1 MKTVTVFLGL
11 CLVFVFV
18 WERVDMVRIG
28 YQIERL
34 KRDKTVL
41 ERQRDE
47 LRVKFSTLSA
57 SGRIA
62 KLATE
67 KLGMSLP
74 QQGQIIVVQSRPR
87 PSGVHPSGIAL
98 VELKVA
104 RNDLPSG
111 RFYWPVPFLA
121 VVGMSYYC
129 CCCGGLEW
137 SCSGWSRCKYC
148 KRLNSQPKRIDSTKR
163 RYRLKGLAAGSSTDM
178 ARF

>member
-18 WERVDMVRIG
+18 WERVDVVRIG

-47 LRVKFSTLSA
+47 LRVKVSALSA
-57 SGRIA
+57 SDRIA

-74 QQGQIIVVQSRPR
+74 QQGQIIVVQSRPSNVR
-87 PSGVHPSGIAL
+87 PSSDVAP

-104 RNDLPSG
+104 KNYLPSG
-111 RFYWPVPFLA
+111 RL
-121 VVGMSYYC
+121 
-129 CCCGGLEW
+129 
-137 SCSGWSRCKYC
+137 
-148 KRLNSQPKRIDSTKR
+148 
-163 RYRLKGLAAGSSTDM
+163 
-178 ARF
+178 

>member
-1 MKTVTVFLGL
+1 MKTVAVFVGL

-18 WERVDMVRIG
+18 WERVDVVRIG

-47 LRVKFSTLSA
+47 LRVKFSALSA
-57 SGRIA
+57 SDRIA

-74 QQGQIIVVQSRPR
+74 QPGQIIVVQSRPH
-87 PSGVHPSGIAL
+87 GVHPSDVAP

-104 RNDLPSG
+104 KNYLPAG
-111 RFYWPVPFLA
+111 RF
-121 VVGMSYYC
+121 
-129 CCCGGLEW
+129 
-137 SCSGWSRCKYC
+137 
-148 KRLNSQPKRIDSTKR
+148 
-163 RYRLKGLAAGSSTDM
+163 
-178 ARF
+178 